1 MAVAMDRSLPSG
13 GQSPLRTAGGGSAS
27 PPRGPRIDDRR
38 VANQT
43 NNLYARTGGREMA
56 LRGMDRAGISRGK
69 GHRLQAEMAGAAQD
83 SANRADALRSE
94 MGAGQAN
101 VAASQ
106 QYDAMQNSERM
117 ANEGLL
123 QNLRDSERREQTAR
137 RSAGMDNY
145 ETWLRGQFN
154 LDSMQ
159 LDYTPLL
166 RQLFN

>member
-13 GQSPLRTAGGGSAS
+13 GQSPLRTAGGGSAAI
-27 PPRGPRIDDRR
+27 PRGPRMDDRR
-38 VANQT
+38 VARQS
-43 NNLYARTGGREMA
+43 NNLYAQSGGREMT

-69 GHRLQAEMAGAAQD
+69 GQRLQADMAGAAQD
-83 SANRADALRSE
+83 SSSRAAAMNNE

-101 VAASQ
+101 VGASQ
-106 QYDAMQNSERM
+106 QYDAMRNSERM
-117 ANEGLL
+117 ASEGLL
-123 QNLRDSERREQTAR
+123 QNLRDSQRREQTAR

-145 ETWLRGQFN
+145 ETQMRGQFN

-166 RQLFN
+166 RQLFS